1 MQRIFNVIWVAL
13 MLTGAVVTYVM
24 KDRAGR
30 AADHVAQ
37 LRTDITREKDAMTV
51 LKAEWSVLDQPS
63 RLQALV
69 GRYNNYLGLEPIDVR
84 QFVTA
89 ADIPVKPPLPID
101 GVLTGSVTKPDSHSP
116 QTHTPAVRPGIKP

>member
-13 MLTGAVVTYVM
+13 MIAGAVVTYVM

-37 LRTDITREKDAMTV
+37 LRAEIVREKEALTV
-51 LKAEWSVLDQPS
+51 LKAEWSVLDQPA

-69 GRYNNYLGLEPIDVR
+69 QRYNSYLDLQPIDVR
-84 QFVTA
+84 QLVTV
-89 ADIPVKPPLPID
+89 ADIPVKPPLPVD
-101 GVLTGSVTKPDSHSP
+101 GVLTGSVAKPGVPVPAARAGTKP
-116 QTHTPAVRPGIKP
+116 